1 MEAIAVGESSFQ
13 LPDKPVLCLVTNREV
28 SLLPLAEAVREA
40 VAGGVDW
47 VQVRERG
54 GSDSAYLDLLEEV
67 SESVRAGAEERG
79 GVAQLWVN
87 SRVDLALLVG
97 AQGVHLGSRA
107 MGPENARRLLGPDVG
122 VSVATHS
129 VEEAS
134 AAKTRGADLVQ
145 LAPIFDP
152 LSKAPGSP
160 ELGVDA
166 LSRASAAGLPV
177 LAQGGVTAERCGA
190 LRAAGAAGVAV
201 TGTILASDNPREAA
215 SALRRALDSPTG

>member
-1 MEAIAVGESSFQ
+1 MEAIAESESSFH
-13 LPDKPVLCLVTNREV
+13 LPDKPVLCLVTSREV
-28 SLLPLAEAVREA
+28 SRLPLAEAVREA

-54 GSDSAYLDLLEEV
+54 LLDSEYLQLLEEV
-67 SESVRAGAEERG
+67 SEAVRAGAAERG
-79 GVAQLWVN
+79 GEARLWVN

-107 MGPENARRLLGPDVG
+107 MSPEDARRLLGPDVG

-129 VEEAS
+129 VAEAN
-134 AAKTRGADLVQ
+134 AAKVRGADLVQ

-152 LSKAPGSP
+152 LSKTPSSP

-166 LSRASAAGLPV
+166 LSEASATDLPV